1 MSQHTHKKYIVG
13 GMYQSVINGG
23 YNVYDFLR
31 IIENSFKLPEDFKY
45 KMSKKY
51 GNAYISRVDDFI
63 NIISENLEWDVVSVS
78 KDGTFYTITFIQYI
92 EDINYL

>member
-1 MSQHTHKKYIVG
+1 MSQRIHKKYIVG
-13 GMYQSVINGG
+13 GVYQSVIDGR

-31 IIENSFKLPEDFKY
+31 KIEHGFKLPEDFKY

-51 GNAYISRVDDFI
+51 GDACISRVDDFL

-78 KDGTFYTITFIQYI
+78 KDGTFFTITFVQYI